1 MNLSQYFET
10 RGRGSATQLAEAIGA
25 HSSDLSN
32 WTNGQR
38 PVPVKFAVAIES
50 ATDRAVTRKDLF
62 PTDWYLIWPELEAPA
77 AAPEVAHVA

>member
-10 RGRGSATQLAEAIGA
+10 RGRGSAAQLAEAIGA

-50 ATDRAVTRKDLF
+50 ATDKLVTRKDLC
-62 PTDWYLIWPELEAPA
+62 PADWHLIWPELADKA
-77 AAPEVAHVA
+77 TA